1 MKRIDTL
8 KDKLR
13 AAQAELTI
21 RRRQYNAAE
30 RGLVRV
36 LKNIADLEK
45 KIETIN
51 LA

>member
-1 MKRIDTL
+1 MKKIDTL
-8 KDKLR
+8 KSKLR
-13 AAQAELTI
+13 AAKAELTI
-21 RRRQYNAAE
+21 RYRQFNAAK
-30 RGLVRV
+30 RGLARV